1 MRLARTVRG
10 GEERKVRSRTWVDVT
25 VANRGDGDDD
35 KVETAMPTELS

>member
-1 MRLARTVRG
+1 MRLTRTVR
-10 GEERKVRSRTWVDVT
+10 ERKVRSRTWVDVT